1 MTTEK
6 EFISA
11 ETDSL
16 EALNAWSSHEY
27 FITHDE
33 EEGSNTGRMR
43 LKFRLI
49 FNVPESE
56 LWSFMGT
63 LSDFSYVGKYDK
75 L

>member
-16 EALNAWSSHEY
+16 ELLNAWSSHEY
-27 FITHDE
+27 FAKYDQ
-33 EEGSNTGRMR
+33 EEGSNTGRIRM
-43 LKFRLI
+43 KFRLM
-49 FNVPESE
+49 FYVPESE

-63 LSDFSYVGKYDK
+63 LSDFSYVGKYDI